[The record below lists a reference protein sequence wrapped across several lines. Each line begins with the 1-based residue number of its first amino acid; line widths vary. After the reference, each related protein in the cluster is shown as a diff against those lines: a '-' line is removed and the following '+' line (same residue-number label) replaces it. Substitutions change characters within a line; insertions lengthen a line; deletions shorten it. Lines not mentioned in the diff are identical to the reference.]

1 MFNKEKIV
9 IIGYGWVGQANALA
23 LTIMGYPVFY
33 FDVVK
38 PRLHYLDGY
47 SHIYEKIKPLG
58 APLEKDGP
66 ETWYLISVGDRVA
79 EDGQQDISL
88 IKRADD
94 LVKGA
99 RGGILLRST
108 VLPQNLSKLD
118 FDFYVPE
125 FLHEK
130 HAVEECINPFYF
142 VVGKNSDRPEPGFF
156 KEWADR
162 SHKIF
167 KGTPEQAS
175 YIKYLSNI
183 WNALRIAFV
192 NEFGSAFRDPKN
204 PDNLKKI
211 NEVIDFVF
219 ENKNYLKYG
228 KAYGGHCLPKDTLAF
243 FTAHAPQKNIAI
255 VRAVHESNSHHKNIE
270 KRHGDY
276 LPEWFSSWS
285 YEIKLAS
292 GRSNPIF
299 NSLRVINALPL
310 VQSGR
315 KRLRFLTRVIQAAM
329 PNQSLSDTRDF
340 WNKLAVENARY
351 FSNPLTPSGKDAT
364 EFEVRET
371 GLADYKR
378 HIQGDDLLKKGLDKF
393 RDSIM
398 LDLGCGMGR
407 MTEFMADDFQ
417 QVCGVDISDTM
428 IESARKRLAGKNN
441 VELKLA
447 QGNSIPYPNNHFNL
461 VFSYSVFQHF
471 PTEKMIKENLEE
483 IYRVLKPGRIAKIHL
498 RTGLG
503 TYKWHWFYGVAIAP
517 EAAKEMAEKCG
528 FRILKSEVRNVKNLW
543 LILQKA

>member
-1 MFNKEKIV
+1 M
-9 IIGYGWVGQANALA
+9 GQANALA
-23 LTIMGYPVFY
+23 FIAMGYPVFY
-33 FDVVK
+33 YDVVQPK
-38 PRLHYLDGY
+38 FHYQDTCAHLYD
-47 SHIYEKIKPLG
+47 KIKSLSE
-58 APLEKDGP
+58 PLEQDSRD
-66 ETWYLISVGDRVA
+66 TWYIIAVGDRVT
-79 EDGQQDISL
+79 EDGTQDISL
-88 IKRADD
+88 IKKANS
-94 LVKGA
+94 LLKSA
-99 RGGILLRST
+99 QGGIVVRST
-108 VLPQNLSKLD
+108 VLPQNLKKLH
-118 FDFYVPE
+118 FDYYVPE

-130 HAVEECINPFYF
+130 HAVEECVNPFYF

-167 KGTPEQAS
+167 RGTPEQAS

-204 PDNLKKI
+204 PDNLKGI

-228 KAYGGHCLPKDTLAF
+228 KSYGGHCLPKDTLAF

-255 VRAVHESNSHHKNIE
+255 IKAVHESNLYHKNME
-270 KRHGDY
+270 KKHGDY

-292 GRSNPIF
+292 GRSNLIS
-299 NSLRVINALPL
+299 NGLHAINALPL
-310 VQSGR
+310 VQLGR
-315 KRLRFLTRVIQAAM
+315 KRLRFLTRAIQAVM
-329 PNQSLSDTRDF
+329 PNRSLLGMRGF

-378 HIQGDDLLKKGLDKF
+378 HIQGDDLLKEGLDKF
-393 RDSIM
+393 RDNIV
-398 LDLGCGMGR
+398 LDLGCGIGR
-407 MTEFMADDFQ
+407 MTEFMADDFR

-447 QGNSIPYPNNHFNL
+447 QGNSIPYPNDHFNL
-461 VFSYSVFQHF
+461 VFSYSMFQHF
-471 PTEKMIKENLEE
+471 PTEQLIKENLEE

-503 TYKWHWFYGVAIAP
+503 TYKWYWFYGVAIAP
-517 EAAKEMAEKCG
+517 EVAKEIAEKCG
-528 FRILKSEVRNVKNLW
+528 FRILKSEVQNVKNLW
-543 LILQKA
+543 LTLQKV